1 MATTPKLTLWCRST
15 VINHLENIYKSDT
28 KVGIAY
34 YYCDFARDQTLTLA
48 KLVGSLLSQLIQ
60 QDADS
65 QFIESNIFELFDEH
79 EASSSYPTASE
90 LECYFLRLAETFS
103 NTIIIIDA
111 LDEITNRDDIV
122 HFLVSLSGAD
132 GCIKLFIAS
141 RNEPDL
147 EDAFPHFNN
156 IAIGSRDIES
166 DVEQYIRS
174 RISRSRWKGSP
185 GSEEIVQ
192 TLKQRA
198 DGM

>member
-1 MATTPKLTLWCRST
+1 LWCRST
-15 VINHLENIYKSDT
+15 VINHVKNLCKSDT

-60 QDADS
+60 QDTES
-65 QFIESNIFELFDEH
+65 EFVESNMFELFDEH
-79 EASSSYPTASE
+79 EARSSYPTASE
-90 LECYFLRLAETFS
+90 LECFILQLAETFS

-111 LDEITNRDDIV
+111 LDEITDRDDIV
-122 HFLVSLSGAD
+122 NFLVSLSGAD

-147 EDAFPHFNN
+147 EDAFQSFNN
-156 IAIGSRDIES
+156 IAIGSSDIEL

-174 RISRSRWKGSP
+174 QISRSRWKGSP
-185 GSEEIVQ
+185 ESEEIVQ
-192 TLKQRA
+192 TLKQKA